1 MPVAT
6 GLGVANIPPDP
17 TPNVAVQVAFTSDP
31 LDAAPTWTT
40 VGTAEQAQ
48 VKRGGAYQQ
57 NAVQAGTAT
66 VEIDNA
72 VPSGGAGALY
82 TPGNAA
88 GLLPTPD
95 RPVQILVTPPAPYA
109 GTTYPIHTGN
119 ADAWEARL
127 DAAGLDYS
135 RATLKSVDGM
145 VTLAGITLRSTL
157 AEQILGDNPVGY
169 YPLGEQAG
177 STTAGNLAPPGGT
190 AHVGYDG
197 LPGGAAAFG
206 GAVLAPSDPATSL
219 AFGPGYGPPNY
230 AAQIQANGG
239 APLTLPNSFYD
250 PRAQVTITGGFTASC
265 VFAVGQPPT
274 HTGGAVL
281 MFARYGPGDYNTNVM
296 FHLHL
301 TDYNELKF
309 RVSNRAAGNT
319 AGEVSAYISIPI
331 NFRDGKPHLVHAV
344 LEADQMTAHLYVDG
358 VQYSGS
364 SNTGGAIPAGSSEH
378 IWVGYA
384 TRQQSLDGQ
393 LGPLFL
399 EGQMS
404 HVTLYDNPLTAV
416 QVAAQYQAFLGFPGE
431 LSGKHINRILGYA
444 GDPAGA
450 RIDPGRSALGPMLIG
465 GQSALAAVQDA
476 AAAEEGLFFKD
487 GSGRSVFQDRGH
499 RQNAVSK
506 VTLNIGDDSLPVEP
520 DIAFSIDRTFIR
532 NDITGSRPNDAV
544 QRVQDAT
551 SQRQHRRVT
560 EPSPLTINLPTDD
573 QVLYALQWR
582 LLHLAQPMV
591 RIPQCSIKPVT
602 SPALWPWALGLEVG
616 DQITIANLPPTA
628 PAPTMQ
634 VVIDA
639 IDYGHVTA
647 DEWIVTFLL
656 SPAEPFQYLRADGN
670 PSAHTKLDSGLK
682 IGW

>member
-1 MPVAT
+1 VALAVRAAQ
-6 GLGVANIPPDP
+6 GAPADP
-17 TPNVAVQVAFTSDP
+17 TPNIAVQVAFTSDP

-40 VGTAEQAQ
+40 VGTAEQVQ

-72 VPSGGAGALY
+72 VPAGAAGALY

-119 ADAWEARL
+119 ADAWETRL

-135 RATLKSVDGM
+135 RATLKSVDAM

-157 AEQILGDNPVGY
+157 AAEILADNPVGY
-169 YPLGEQAG
+169 YPLGEPAG
-177 STTAGNLAPPGGT
+177 ATTAGNLAPPGGV
-190 AHVGYDG
+190 AHLGYDG
-197 LPGGAAAFG
+197 VPGGAAAFG
-206 GAVLAPSDPATSL
+206 GAVLAPSDPATAL
-219 AFGPGYGPPNY
+219 AFGPHYGPNLP
-230 AAQIQANGG
+230 AGDGG
-239 APLTLPNSFYD
+239 VPLTLPNSFYN
-250 PRAQVTITGGFTASC
+250 PTAQVDAATGFTVSC
-265 VFAVGQPPT
+265 VFSAVPVNQATEGT
-274 HTGGAVL
+274 FL
-281 MFARYGPGDYNTNVM
+281 MFGRSHLGYSGSM
-296 FHLHL
+296 FEIYL
-301 TDYNELKF
+301 DKSGNLKF
-309 RVSNRAAGNT
+309 LGNNAPSYIGAA
-319 AGEVSAYISIPI
+319 SIQPAPG
-331 NFRDGKPHLVHAV
+331 FRDGKPHMVHAV
-344 LEADQMTAHLYVDG
+344 VQADGTQFLYLDG
-358 VQYSGS
+358 VRLDMGFYPAA
-364 SNTGGAIPAGSSEH
+364 TGRSEH
-378 IWVGYA
+378 VWAGYA
-384 TRQQSLDGQ
+384 TPNAQ
-393 LGPLFL
+393 LSSYTAPVFF

-404 HVTLYDNPLTAV
+404 HVALFSYALAPQRVRTH
-416 QVAAQYQAFLGFPGE
+416 YQAFLGFPND
-431 LSGKHINRILGYA
+431 LSGTHINRILDYA
-444 GDPAGA
+444 GDTSP
-450 RIDPGRSALGPMLIG
+450 RVLDPGRSKVGPML
-465 GQSALAAVQDA
+465 LAGSSTLTAIQDA

-487 GSGRSVFQDRGH
+487 AAGRSVFQDRGH

-532 NDITGSRPNDAV
+532 NDITGSRPNGAV
-544 QRVQDAT
+544 QRVQDTT
-551 SQRQHRRVT
+551 SQRQHRRIT

-628 PAPTMQ
+628 PAPTTD

-639 IDYGHVTA
+639 IDYGRVTA

>member
-1 MPVAT
+1 MA
-6 GLGVANIPPDP
+6 IPPDP

-119 ADAWEARL
+119 ADAWETRL

-157 AEQILGDNPVGY
+157 AGEILADNPVGY

-190 AHVGYDG
+190 AHLGYDG
-197 LPGGAAAFG
+197 APGGAAAFG
-206 GAVLAPSDPATSL
+206 GAVLAPSDPATAL
-219 AFGPGYGPPNY
+219 AFRPHYT
-230 AAQIQANGG
+230 AGG
-239 APLTLPNSFYD
+239 GTDGGVPLTLPNSFYD
-250 PRAQVTITGGFTASC
+250 PNAQINTGGGLTLSC
-265 VFAVGQPPT
+265 VFAVGVSPNSQVLLFGQSSPSTPLFDLYAQDNGPIT
-274 HTGGAVL
+274 FFLFLPGGA
-281 MFARYGPGDYNTNVM
+281 FTYAQAT
-296 FHLHL
+296 
-301 TDYNELKF
+301 
-309 RVSNRAAGNT
+309 GN
-319 AGEVSAYISIPI
+319 Y
-331 NFRDGKPHLVHAV
+331 RDGKPHLVHAV
-344 LEADQMTAHLYVDG
+344 LTADRTTALLYIDG
-358 VQYSGS
+358 VLVASGS
-364 SNTGGAIPAGSSEH
+364 GPALPVVGTEHVWGGFQAYAH
-378 IWVGYA
+378 VGNY
-384 TRQQSLDGQ
+384 LDGQ
-393 LGPLFL
+393 LGHIALF
-399 EGQMS
+399 
-404 HVTLYDNPLTAV
+404 DNPLTPERI
-416 QVAAQYQAFLGFPGE
+416 AAHYQAFLGFPGE

-450 RIDPGRSALGPMLIG
+450 RIDPGRSLLGPMLIA
-465 GQSALAAVQDA
+465 GQSALTAVQDA
-476 AAAEEGLFFKD
+476 AVAEEGLFFKD

-532 NDITGSRPNDAV
+532 NDITGSRPGGAV
-544 QRVQDAT
+544 QRVQNAT

-560 EPSPLTINLPTDD
+560 EPSPLTVNLPTDA

-616 DQITIANLPPTA
+616 DQIAIANLPPTA

-656 SPAEPFQYLRADGN
+656 SPAEPFNYLRADGA
-670 PSAHTKLDSGLK
+670 PSTYTKLDSGLK

>member
-1 MPVAT
+1 MV
-6 GLGVANIPPDP
+6 IPPDP

-31 LDAAPTWTT
+31 LDAAPTWMT

-72 VPSGGAGALY
+72 VPDGAAGALY

-88 GLLPTPD
+88 GLRPTPD

-109 GTTYPIHTGN
+109 GVTYPIHTGN
-119 ADAWEARL
+119 ADAWETRL

-157 AEQILGDNPVGY
+157 AQEILADRPVGY
-169 YPLGEQAG
+169 FPLGEQAG
-177 STTAGNLAPPGGT
+177 ATSVGNLAPPGGV
-190 AHVGYDG
+190 AHLDYAGA
-197 LPGGAAAFG
+197 PGGAAAFG
-206 GAVLAPSDPATSL
+206 GAVLAPSDPATAL
-219 AFGPGYGPPNY
+219 AFGPHRNSTL
-230 AAQIQANGG
+230 ISDGG
-239 APLTLPNSFYD
+239 VLLNPTWASSRLT
-250 PRAQVTITGGFTASC
+250 VTSGFTLSC
-265 VFAVGQPPT
+265 VFS
-274 HTGGAVL
+274 GA
-281 MFARYGPGDYNTNVM
+281 P
-296 FHLHL
+296 H
-301 TDYNELKF
+301 
-309 RVSNRAAGNT
+309 
-319 AGEVSAYISIPI
+319 AGEIPTLFSATYDGTARLPFYNVYCDASGRLFFLVFQNDAGPAGTGVITSALPAD
-331 NFRDGKPHLVHAV
+331 NRPNGYLDGKPHFMHAILSNDGLTV
-344 LEADQMTAHLYVDG
+344 SLYVDG
-358 VQYSGS
+358 VLGQSVQAS
-364 SNTGGAIPAGSSEH
+364 TVFPAGL
-378 IWVGYA
+378 A
-384 TRQQSLDGQ
+384 TDTIIGGLRNANGPISAASFFDGQ
-393 LGPLFL
+393 L
-399 EGQMS
+399 S
-404 HVTLYDNPLTAV
+404 HVAYYQHPLTAAR
-416 QVAAQYQAFLGFPGE
+416 VAAQYQAFLGFPGE
-431 LSGKHINRILGYA
+431 LSGTHINRILGYA
-444 GDPAGA
+444 GDTAAA

-520 DIAFSIDRTFIR
+520 DITFSIDRTFIR
-532 NDITGSRPNDAV
+532 NDITGSRPNGAV
-544 QRVQDAT
+544 QRVQDST

-560 EPSPLTINLPTDD
+560 EPSPLTVNLPTDD

-639 IDYGHVTA
+639 IDYGRVTA

-656 SPAEPFQYLRADGN
+656 SPAEPFQYLRADGA

>member
-1 MPVAT
+1 MA
-6 GLGVANIPPDP
+6 IPPDP

-31 LDAAPTWTT
+31 LNAAPVWTT

-72 VPSGGAGALY
+72 VPSGAAGALY

-88 GLLPTPD
+88 GLQPTPD

-109 GTTYPIHTGN
+109 GVTYPIHTGN

-135 RATLKSVDGM
+135 RATLKGVDGM

-157 AEQILGDNPVGY
+157 AQEILAAGPVGY
-169 YPLGEQAG
+169 FPLGEPAG
-177 STTAGNLAPPGGT
+177 ATTAGSLTSASSSAAADGPT
-190 AHVGYDG
+190 ARLGYDG
-197 LPGGAAAFG
+197 VPGGAAAFG
-206 GAVLAPSDPATSL
+206 GAVLVPSDPATAL
-219 AFGPGYGPPNY
+219 AFGPGYGPPNVNGL
-230 AAQIQANGG
+230 IQANGG
-239 APLTLPNSFYD
+239 VPLTLPQTS
-250 PRAQVTITGGFTASC
+250 AVSITGGFTASC
-265 VFAVGQPPT
+265 VFAGGQPPT
-274 HTGGAVL
+274 HTGGATL
-281 MFARYGPGDYNTNVM
+281 LFARYGPGDYNTNVM
-296 FHLHL
+296 FQLHL

-309 RVSNRAAGNT
+309 RVSNPAAGST
-319 AGEVSAYISIPI
+319 AREVSSYISWPT

-344 LEADQMTAHLYVDG
+344 LEADLITVTLYVDG

-378 IWVGYA
+378 IWAGYA

-393 LGPLFL
+393 YGPLFL
-399 EGQMS
+399 DGQLG
-404 HVTLYDNPLTAV
+404 HVALYNFALTPTR
-416 QVAAQYQAFLGFPGE
+416 VAAQYQAFLGFPGE
-431 LSGKHINRILGYA
+431 LSGARVGRILSYA
-444 GDPAGA
+444 QEPNDAA
-450 RIDPGRSALGPMLIG
+450 HRRLDRGRSVLGPLMLAG
-465 GQSALAAVQDA
+465 TTALSAVQTA
-476 AAAEEGLFFKD
+476 AADEQGLFFKD
-487 GSGRSVFQDRGH
+487 GAGRSVFQDRGH

-532 NDITGSRPNDAV
+532 NDITGSRPNGAV
-544 QRVQDAT
+544 QRVQDTT

-656 SPAEPFQYLRADGN
+656 SPAEPYNYLRADGA
-670 PSAHTKLDSGLK
+670 PSTYTRLDSGLK